1 MYVETLTNLNKIK
14 NGLVIADAGPIF
26 SLAIIDKLEILDLL
40 FDEIKIAEAVWH
52 EITLDKS
59 SNHYQKIYDYF
70 FDKKVKIKGFNELSF
85 LMDYGESES
94 VILYKELQADF
105 LLIDDKKARQISE
118 NFGITCIGTIGLLA
132 VAKRKK
138 LIPKLKPLFMKFLKN
153 KRFYSI
159 RLLNI
164 ILKQQNESNID
175 NY

>member
-105 LLIDDKKARQISE
+105 LLIDDKKARQI
-118 NFGITCIGTIGLLA
+118 
-132 VAKRKK
+132 
-138 LIPKLKPLFMKFLKN
+138 LFN
-153 KRFYSI
+153 
-159 RLLNI
+159 
-164 ILKQQNESNID
+164 
-175 NY
+175 